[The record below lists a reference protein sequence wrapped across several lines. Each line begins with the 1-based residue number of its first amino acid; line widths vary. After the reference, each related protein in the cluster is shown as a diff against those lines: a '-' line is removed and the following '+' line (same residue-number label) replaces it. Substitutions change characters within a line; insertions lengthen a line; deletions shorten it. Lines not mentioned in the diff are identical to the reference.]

1 MAMIAGMAPIA
12 LGLGAVEAWLV
23 THRLTGRRPG
33 EFDELGLEPEFPE
46 IAHSPAIALEAY

>member
-1 MAMIAGMAPIA
+1 MIAGMAPIA